1 MTKMGKTRIKNK
13 YYTHKKNKYNTHK
26 KNRSIRM
33 TLRNRVNYGG
43 SLIGQGNYG
52 CAFKPD
58 ITNTKI
64 IKTDIIDK
72 NDNIVSKVVLKN
84 NSFSE
89 YRHEYK
95 ILKKL
100 RTIDPKG
107 TFHSLLIDAF
117 DLKNEHIP
125 PDFHECMLT
134 KPTYTPD
141 EFFVFNIAYCGKYNL
156 SYYLYNTFNTNK
168 DKILIP
174 EPSILFTLITNILL
188 GIKKMIGSNI
198 LHKTL
203 DCDSIYFTDPITLD
217 NPHSAKMIDYGDG
230 ELRKYKGFSDKN
242 YDYITL
248 FKSILDILKH
258 ISKTP
263 HYNAYHKT
271 IDKLITGFEELSIM
285 VNKNNVSYNNLIKT
299 YILLLETTFGI
310 KYSQYAFSKYK

>member
-1 MTKMGKTRIKNK
+1 MKKTAKSRIKNK
-13 YYTHKKNKYNTHK
+13 HTKHKNHK
-26 KNRSIRM
+26 TR
-33 TLRNRVNYGG
+33 RNRTNYGG

-52 CAFKPD
+52 CVFKPD
-58 ITNTKI
+58 ITKKNNIILNKNTNN
-64 IKTDIIDK
+64 

-100 RTIDPKG
+100 RDIDPKG

-117 DLKNEHIP
+117 DFKNEDTP
-125 PDFHECMLT
+125 PDFDKCTLT
-134 KPTYTPD
+134 KPSYTPD

-156 SYYLYNTFNTNK
+156 SYYLYNTFDTNK
-168 DKILIP
+168 DKKIIP
-174 EPSILFTLITNILL
+174 EPSILFTLFTNILV
-188 GIKKMIGSNI
+188 GIKKMIGGNI

-203 DCDSIYFTDPITLD
+203 DCDSIYLSDPITFA
-217 NPHSAKMIDYGDG
+217 NPYSAKIIDYGDG

-248 FKSILDILKH
+248 FKSILDILQH

-263 HYNAYHKT
+263 HYISYHKV
-271 IDKLITGFEELSIM
+271 INDLIAGFEELNNM
-285 VNKNNVSYNNLIKT
+285 VNRNDISYNKLIKR
-299 YILLLETTFGI
+299 YILLLETTFGK